1 MRTRLGPEALIQRF
15 IGNRVAPRKAEGLDP
30 LVGHPDCFQNAFVR
44 IACYSRDCVLL
55 LHSGIL
61 SRTVKYHGM
70 AKRCMF
76 SMKRE
81 KIKTN
86 FKAFAKLKAVES
98 RLCSSRME
106 KKVQVR
112 KKNA

>member
-1 MRTRLGPEALIQRF
+1 
-15 IGNRVAPRKAEGLDP
+15 
-30 LVGHPDCFQNAFVR
+30 
-44 IACYSRDCVLL
+44 
-55 LHSGIL
+55 
-61 SRTVKYHGM
+61 
-70 AKRCMF
+70 MF